1 MSLDPLHERVATLA
15 LSLPEVRQIALA
27 GGGALLAHGLI
38 SRPTQDID
46 LFTPDEAELAQVT
59 DALTGVLHEHG
70 YTVDIA
76 RRVPTF
82 AHLDLAASDGRTMAV
97 ELAVDARI
105 RDTVRLA
112 FGPVLHPEEVA
123 ADKTLALFGR
133 AAARDLV
140 DVDALAVRYGHDR
153 LLELAS
159 EKDLGFDRHVFAD
172 ALNAA
177 AAQPDV
183 MFHRLGLDPTQLT
196 AVRQRAARWR
206 DHLYTGAVGSSPGRA
221 SPAPEP
227 PGYPTAP
234 ERRRRGDETRRPPTL
249 PDRPPSTSYP
259 AGYPRPPSM

>member
-1 MSLDPLHERVATLA
+1 MSLDPLHEQVATLA
-15 LSLPEVRQIALA
+15 LSLPQARQIALA
-27 GGGALLAHGLI
+27 GGGALLAHDLI

-59 DALTGVLHEHG
+59 DALAEVLHNHG
-70 YTVDIA
+70 YTVEIA
-76 RRVPTF
+76 RRVHTF
-82 AHLDLAASDGRTMAV
+82 AHLDIAAPDRRTMAV

-112 FGPVLHPEEVA
+112 FGPVLHPDEVA

-140 DVDALAVRYGHDR
+140 DVDALAAHYGHDR
-153 LLELAS
+153 LLQLAA
-159 EKDLGFDRHVFAD
+159 EKDLGFDRRVFAD

-206 DHLYTGAVGSSPGRA
+206 DHLYTGSAGSAPGRA
-221 SPAPEP
+221 SPAPEA
-227 PGYPTAP
+227 PGYPTDR
-234 ERRRRGDETRRPPTL
+234 ELRGRGDEARRPPTL
-249 PDRPPSTSYP
+249 PDQPPSTPYP
-259 AGYPRPPSM
+259 AGHPRPPSM